1 MWASRT
7 ALPILLLAI
16 GVPAV
21 LNAQD
26 PPPLASDA
34 SGAITAQIDVERAL
48 LVEDLNRYDRLAQK
62 RDLATNRVVELH
74 RSLDSAVRAGVAA
87 SPEQVDALLQQLAE
101 AEAERAELLR
111 QEQLLV
117 REIRD
122 RRREIA
128 LFLEQLERFEETEG
142 RRGETGALTGT
153 WDVVLLPV
161 EQRGV
166 FSLRQSGTLVSGT
179 YQLDGG
185 WSGSLQGTLV
195 NRKLFLMRIDSK
207 LGRMMELEGILATEG
222 NQIRG
227 TWLNYELAGSEGATG
242 QWSATQRE
250 AER

>member
-1 MWASRT
+1 MI
-7 ALPILLLAI
+7 PILLILI
-16 GVPAV
+16 GTPAV
-21 LNAQD
+21 LCAQD
-26 PPPLASDA
+26 LIPPGSDA
-34 SGAITAQIDVERAL
+34 SAAISAQIEVERTL

-87 SPEQVDALLQQLAE
+87 SPEQVDALLEQLAE
-101 AEAERAELLR
+101 AEAERAELLH

-128 LFLEQLERFEETEG
+128 LLLEQVDRFEQIEG
-142 RRGETGALTGT
+142 RRGEGGALTGT

-161 EQRGV
+161 EQRGI
-166 FSLRQSGTLVSGT
+166 FAFRQSGTLVSGT

-185 WSGSLQGTLV
+185 WTGSLQGTLV
-195 NRKLFLMRIDSK
+195 NRKLFLIRIDSK
-207 LGRMMELEGILATEG
+207 LGRMMELEGVLATEG
-222 NQIRG
+222 DQIRG

-242 QWSATQRE
+242 HWSATRRE
-250 AER
+250 EER